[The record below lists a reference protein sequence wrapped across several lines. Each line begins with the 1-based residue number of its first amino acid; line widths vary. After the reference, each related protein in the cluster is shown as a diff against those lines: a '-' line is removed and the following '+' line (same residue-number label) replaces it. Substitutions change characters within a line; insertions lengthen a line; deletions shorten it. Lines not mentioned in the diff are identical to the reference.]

1 MIAPLPRYASDLGP
15 DNRCHISLAVRPRPA
30 LEAVSVRLATGPL
43 QGLTIEW
50 PSPFPGRIRR
60 VISRSGAHRRYIVA
74 CYRHGDREAHGDAT
88 EEASAFVL
96 LDACAGVEF
105 QEQPVRFKFDWL
117 NGQHEHVPDILV
129 ATGARSEFWECKRS
143 CEANGF
149 WIRKRSERMRE
160 LLLPFGVGYRVVTG
174 DLLYRDYFLANA
186 RILRRFARR
195 VVAVSASSEA
205 TAHARAAGEIALGRL
220 ASFLSGEEPIADV
233 LALVYAGTLC
243 ADLRRPLTTHTPI
256 RLPTTEEERP
266 WVWQLFDVV
275 SA

>member
-1 MIAPLPRYASDLGP
+1 MSKHLGASP
-15 DNRCHISLAVRPRPA
+15 VP
-30 LEAVSVRLATGPL
+30 
-43 QGLTIEW
+43 GLTIEW

-60 VISRSGAHRRYIVA
+60 VISRSGAHRRYVVA
-74 CYRHGDREAHGDAT
+74 CYRHGDLEAHADAT
-88 EEASAFVL
+88 EEASAFAL

-105 QEQPVRFKFDWL
+105 QEQPARLKFDWL
-117 NGQHEHVPDILV
+117 DGQHEHVPDILV

-143 CEANGF
+143 SEADGF

-160 LLLPFGVGYRVVTG
+160 LLLPLGVGYRVVTG
-174 DLLYRDYFLANA
+174 DVLHRGSFLANA
-186 RILRRFARR
+186 QILRRFAKH

-205 TAHARAAGEIALGRL
+205 TARTCAAGEIVLSRL

-243 ADLRRPLTTHTPI
+243 ADLRAPLTAHTPI
-256 RLPTTEEERP
+256 RLPSTEEERP
-266 WVWQLFDVV
+266 WVWQLFDAA

>member
-1 MIAPLPRYASDLGP
+1 MVARLTASALELGP
-15 DNRCHISLAVRPRPA
+15 HSRYLLTPSPKLIPA
-30 LEAVSVRLATGPL
+30 LARVQRQLCSTPTAGLA
-43 QGLTIEW
+43 IEW
-50 PSPFPGRIRR
+50 PSSFPSRIRK
-60 VISRSGAHRRYIVA
+60 VISRSGAHRRYIVP
-74 CYRHGDREAHGDAT
+74 CYRYGDVEAHGDAT
-88 EEASAFVL
+88 EEAAAFIL

-105 QEQPVRFKFDWL
+105 QEQPARFKFEWT
-117 NGQHEHVPDILV
+117 GRQRQHVPDILV
-129 ATGARSEFWECKRS
+129 ASDARCEFWECKRS
-143 CEANGF
+143 SEANGF

-174 DLLYRDYFLANA
+174 ELLYRDYFLANA